1 MTVIQMIVQVFAH
14 FCVVIVAGGV
24 LVLAGGV
31 ELLGV
36 MGVVVCIMIAFI
48 VELIVERM

>member
-1 MTVIQMIVQVFAH
+1 MTIIQMIIWC
-14 FCVVIVAGGV
+14 CVVIVAGGL

-36 MGVVVCIMIAFI
+36 KGVVGCIVIAFI
-48 VELIVERM
+48 VSVIVERM

>member
-1 MTVIQMIVQVFAH
+1 MTIIQMIVH
-14 FCVVIVAGGV
+14 FCVVIVAVGL

-36 MGVVVCIMIAFI
+36 KGVVGCIVIAFI
-48 VELIVERM
+48 VSMIVERM